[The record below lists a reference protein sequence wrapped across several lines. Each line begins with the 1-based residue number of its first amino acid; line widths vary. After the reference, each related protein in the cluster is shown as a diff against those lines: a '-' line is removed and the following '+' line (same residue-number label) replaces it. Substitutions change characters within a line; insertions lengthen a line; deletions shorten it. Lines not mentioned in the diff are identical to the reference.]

1 MRRPWVDQQVARG
14 RFDALDCA
22 LFLPCIWTACSLGFS
37 ISIMGSAFLIIPVLC
52 IFYALL
58 RLTVPPRL
66 LAVYVALCTVAGVLS
81 HYRLFPAPWQQVF
94 LDEAIARQLVPVFSF
109 FAISWASKA
118 YFRRRLQL
126 KDVFA
131 GELIIVFLSF
141 VVAPIIIMLRSQVH
155 YQEDSTNLTVFA
167 TYGTFIY
174 NIVIGLFFVT
184 GRLFYARGWSGLV
197 AGAAVLVVAATTHFA
212 QFWLATAAA
221 FATRLGAPARFT
233 ALAVAALLVFAYAH
247 EITRIPQEM
256 AENPNKGIRVAFVAD
271 AFSSLRD
278 TYGLGIGYGKES
290 VRWTYRFPGVPT
302 FSFMPNPRMISSQRL
317 LEVLSRAVHNSF
329 VQAMLRTGV
338 LGAVLL
344 LLAVFAAFPRRN
356 LSKPI
361 RSHRSCSRSFFS
373 RASSTP
379 LWRALSSL
387 LASVLCTDTCFRCA
401 RAPRS
406 PLRAPL

>member
-1 MRRPWVDQQVARG
+1 
-14 RFDALDCA
+14 
-22 LFLPCIWTACSLGFS
+22 
-37 ISIMGSAFLIIPVLC
+37 
-52 IFYALL
+52 
-58 RLTVPPRL
+58 
-66 LAVYVALCTVAGVLS
+66 
-81 HYRLFPAPWQQVF
+81 
-94 LDEAIARQLVPVFSF
+94 
-109 FAISWASKA
+109 
-118 YFRRRLQL
+118 
-126 KDVFA
+126 
-131 GELIIVFLSF
+131 
-141 VVAPIIIMLRSQVH
+141 
-155 YQEDSTNLTVFA
+155 
-167 TYGTFIY
+167 
-174 NIVIGLFFVT
+174 
-184 GRLFYARGWSGLV
+184 V

-247 EITRIPQEM
+247 EITRLPQEM

-317 LEVLSRAVHNSF
+317 LEVLSQAVHNSF

-338 LGAVLL
+338 LGAGLL
-344 LLAVFAAFPRRN
+344 LLDVFAAFPRRT